1 MIASPVGVLKAPPGR
16 LSHTRERAH
25 SHMTDAQTLLGKLN
39 CTQSRATR
47 LRPALDNQWAFT
59 CGDFRALRAVPS
71 PAKEYDA

>member
-1 MIASPVGVLKAPPGR
+1 MIASPVGVLKALPCR

-47 LRPALDNQWAFT
+47 LRLALEINGRLPAVISVP
-59 CGDFRALRAVPS
+59 CAVPS
-71 PAKEYDA
+71 PAEEYDA